1 MKKRFAKVICV
12 TLACC
17 LLAGS
22 VRVRYVD
29 ALGTKEE
36 IEEKKRQA
44 QEEQETLRGI
54 IERLEGDKET
64 IESKIALLDEQIVD
78 ITDRIVTLDEN
89 IEEYESK
96 IEENSEK
103 LAEARDNERLQYE
116 TMQKRI
122 QFLYENGNMDY
133 AATMLSSNSMT
144 SVLNRSEY
152 VTQISKYDYK
162 MLSKLVETRKSIANV
177 ETLLESD
184 KKAAEDLKKIKEEDK
199 KNLEVAQ
206 AAKAA
211 QLKATESSIVT
222 AESEYDRYEEEV
234 AKYDAELEEIERQ
247 AIAAAEAAKNNNNP
261 GGAYTGGGDGGGA
274 DGGSIEYDGDVP
286 TNYNGGKLL
295 WPMPASH
302 RITSKFGPRN
312 TGIKGASTNHK
323 GIDIGCPSGSKVV
336 AAESGVVVAV
346 SYNSARGHY
355 CMISHGGGLT
365 TLYQHCTKITVSV
378 GANVKRGQQVALSGN
393 TGISS
398 APHLHFEVRLNQT
411 PVNPV
416 PYLQ

>member
-1 MKKRFAKVICV
+1 MKKKALKLFAVG
-12 TLACC
+12 LALC
-17 LLAGS
+17 LVAGGI
-22 VRVRYVD
+22 RVRTVD

-36 IEEKKRQA
+36 IEERKRQA

-64 IESKIALLDEQIVD
+64 IEQKIALLDEQIVE
-78 ITDRIVTLDEN
+78 ISNRIETLDAS
-89 IEEYESK
+89 IEEYEGK
-96 IEENSEK
+96 IEQNSEK

-116 TMQKRI
+116 AMQKRI

-133 AATMLSSNSMT
+133 VATMLSSNSIT

-152 VTQISKYDYK
+152 VTQISKYDYR
-162 MLSKLVETRKSIANV
+162 MLTKLVETRKSIANA
-177 ETLLESD
+177 ETLLEAD
-184 KKAAEDLKKIKEEDK
+184 KKAAEDLKQIKEEDK

-206 AAKAA
+206 AAKAS
-211 QLKATESSIVT
+211 QLKATEKSIAT
-222 AESEYDRYEEEV
+222 AESEYDMYEEEV
-234 AKYDAELEEIERQ
+234 AKYDAELEEIERR
-247 AIAAAEAAKNNNNP
+247 AIAAAQAQNDQS
-261 GGAYTGGGDGGGA
+261 GGRNYDDGGNGGGA

-286 TNYNGGKLL
+286 TNYSGGKLQ

-302 RITSKFGPRN
+302 RISSKFGPRN

-323 GIDIGCPSGSKVV
+323 GIDIKCPSGSKVV

-378 GANVKRGQQVALSGN
+378 GDKVSRGAQIALSGS

-398 APHLHFEVRLNQT
+398 GPHLHFEVRLNQT
-411 PVNPV
+411 PVNPL